1 MHTVTTLKE
10 EEGMEEEEIDPQI
23 NLPKEEVKTKNIYGK
38 MDHQK
43 DLDQDH
49 QIVVLVVDDL
59 SLLYLKAKKLEDLLQ
74 NISELRQRRKE

>member
-1 MHTVTTLKE
+1 
-10 EEGMEEEEIDPQI
+10 
-23 NLPKEEVKTKNIYGK
+23 

-49 QIVVLVVDDL
+49 QIVVPVVNDL